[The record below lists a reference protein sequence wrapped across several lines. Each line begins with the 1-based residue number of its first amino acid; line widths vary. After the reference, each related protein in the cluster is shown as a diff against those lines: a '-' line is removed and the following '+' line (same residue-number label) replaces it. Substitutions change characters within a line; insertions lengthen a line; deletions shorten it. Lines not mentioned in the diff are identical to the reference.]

1 LNLKNDDAMSILAGL
16 ALSTFIIFIYFSLI
30 HRFYFFVS
38 FYLLPLSI
46 FPIVLI
52 FTRQAELM
60 GKIYI
65 SEARSVMQVLYK
77 STLAIGEKRNE

>member
-1 LNLKNDDAMSILAGL
+1 
-16 ALSTFIIFIYFSLI
+16 
-30 HRFYFFVS
+30 
-38 FYLLPLSI
+38 
-46 FPIVLI
+46 
-52 FTRQAELM
+52 M